1 MLKRPGSQSRN
12 RSSIWTVLFF
22 VVGCGSSGAT
32 GGIAGPSGCAG
43 GGLNENQKG
52 VGDQAGG
59 VQLAIGDIAVAPSGS
74 FVVFKMD
81 GDLAVGFPE
90 TGAVQKLPV
99 VSPTKL
105 VFSKARDVIYVGSQ
119 LDSKLHAIDVRKGEE
134 LWAAPGVVD
143 DSVKLAASKD
153 DRRVLA
159 AKSDGAVALLDA
171 ATGEVLATHTVS
183 GGFLE
188 DMEILPDDKRA
199 LIVPVHTWSAD
210 QTEPLTVVTVLELEA
225 GATRTFD
232 VPNCSDNIV
241 VTPAGDRAFLA
252 PTTCNKDPISYID
265 LAPGAEAYVK
275 NLPGFGP
282 VAMAPDGVT
291 AVGFLDVGAADDSLF
306 EDPSQK
312 PDPTGPR
319 YHLMVID
326 TQSLAYKFFASGE
339 ELPRYAI
346 TPDGNVLLVDS
357 AASSPA
363 RIFDTKT
370 GIFHAVEGPPV
381 NLDNFVISSDSAHA
395 YVLQTTVTQADPTVP
410 PTEEEMLHELFDLD
424 VIQLKSA
431 KIPVGFEPMNINISP
446 DDATLFLREDS
457 ANICVFSIADQA
469 CRSRISGVEVALP
482 SGE

>member
-1 MLKRPGSQSRN
+1 MLKRLGSQSHK
-12 RSSIWTVLFF
+12 RSTIWSILVFVL
-22 VVGCGSSGAT
+22 GCGGGGAT
-32 GGIAGPSGCAG
+32 GGVAGPSSCAG
-43 GGLNENQKG
+43 GGLNDNQKG

-59 VQLAIGDIAVAPSGS
+59 VQLAIGDIAVAPSGT

-81 GDLAVGFPE
+81 GDLAVGFPD

-99 VSPTKL
+99 VNPTQL
-105 VFSKARDVIYVGSQ
+105 VFAKTRDVIYVGSD

-143 DSVKLAASKD
+143 PNVKLASSKD
-153 DRRVLA
+153 DRRIITA
-159 AKSDGAVALLDA
+159 RTGGFVALLDA
-171 ATGEVLATHTVS
+171 ATGEVLAEHEVT
-183 GGFLE
+183 GWIE

-199 LIVPVHTWSAD
+199 LIVPSHTWPAD

-225 GATRTFD
+225 GVTRTFD

-252 PTTCNKDPISYID
+252 PTTCQKDPISYID

-291 AVGFLDVGAADDSLF
+291 AVGFLDMGNVDDTLF
-306 EDPSQK
+306 DDPSQK
-312 PDPTGPR
+312 PDAASPR

-326 TQSLAYKFFASGE
+326 TQSLSYKFFAYGE

-357 AASSPA
+357 GVSAPT
-363 RIFDTKT
+363 RIFETKT
-370 GIFHAVEGPPV
+370 GVFNTVEGPPII
-381 NLDNFVISSDSAHA
+381 LDNFVISSDSAHA
-395 YVLQTTVTQADPTVP
+395 YSLQTTTEQEDPSKP
-410 PTEEEMLHELFDLD
+410 PTEEEMLHELFDLNI
-424 VIQLKSA
+424 VEATSA
-431 KIPVGFEPMNINISP
+431 KVDVPFEPININISP
-446 DDATLFLREDS
+446 DDATLFLREDA
-457 ANICVFSIADQA
+457 ANICVFSLADRA